1 MKLLLVALRRPC
13 YSNNS
18 LVGEELSQGVAG
30 PGWAEL
36 SYVGQSKSLNRNDF
50 FLVLV
55 FFCFYIFR
63 IFRSPFLAQR
73 LLAYASNYVTPK
85 AIYTEE
91 ELLGE
96 RSGESLVTRK
106 QGTLIGRFKNKSK
119 KTTKCAC
126 STRLET
132 RERSKLGFGCGPVQI
147 V

>member
-18 LVGEELSQGVAG
+18 LVGEELS
-30 PGWAEL
+30 WAEL
-36 SYVGQSKSLNRNDF
+36 RRPVKISQSQWFIPNFS
-50 FLVLV
+50 V
-55 FFCFYIFR
+55 FFCCYIFR

-91 ELLGE
+91 ELLGV
-96 RSGESLVTRK
+96 RSGESLITRK
-106 QGTLIGRFKNKSK
+106 QGTLIGQFKNKSK

-126 STRLET
+126 STRLKT
-132 RERSKLGFGCGPVQI
+132 RERSKLGFGRGPVQL